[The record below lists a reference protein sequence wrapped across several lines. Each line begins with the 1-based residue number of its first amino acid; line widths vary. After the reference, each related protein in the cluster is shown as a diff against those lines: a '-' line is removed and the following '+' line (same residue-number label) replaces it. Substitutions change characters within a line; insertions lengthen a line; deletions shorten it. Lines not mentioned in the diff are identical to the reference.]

1 MFVAESTKIAFCAVR
16 SFAAVLTGY
25 SSRLRKG
32 G

>member
-16 SFAAVLTGY
+16 YFAAVLTGS
-25 SSRLRKG
+25 SSRLCEG